1 MASRVLVKIEG
12 LRDPAEAAR
21 IAEMGAEAI
30 GLVFAPSPRR
40 VTVEQARAVV
50 AALPHGVATVGVFV
64 DAAADEIND
73 VAERT
78 GIACVQLHGDEP
90 PEIAAQLARPCI
102 KAFRV
107 RDERWAGEARA
118 WMGAARRFASVA
130 GSAAPERAEQAPQ
143 RERAEQVPQRKR
155 AEQAPQ
161 RKRAEQV
168 PPLRGF
174 ALRPPVAL
182 LDAYDPRAAGGTG
195 RRFNWRLVAEA
206 RAAGAAAG
214 IGPIILAGGLDA
226 SCVGEA
232 IRLVRPWAV
241 DVASGVESAPG
252 VKDLAKV
259 EAFLR
264 AVREADGRD
273 GASGP

>member
-90 PEIAAQLARPCI
+90 PEIVAQLARPCI

-107 RDERWAGEARA
+107 RDGRWADEARA

-130 GSAAPERAEQAPQ
+130 GSDAPE
-143 RERAEQVPQRKR
+143 R